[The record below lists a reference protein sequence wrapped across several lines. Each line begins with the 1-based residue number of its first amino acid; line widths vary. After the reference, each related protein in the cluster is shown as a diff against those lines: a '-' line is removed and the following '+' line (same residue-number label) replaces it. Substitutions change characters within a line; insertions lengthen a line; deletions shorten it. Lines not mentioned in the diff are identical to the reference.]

1 LPPGN
6 SGVAKERRSSFRHR
20 HVIGLSPAAGL
31 LSASGFMPFPI
42 VPTPRESKETTMQ
55 TYLKTG
61 GILLAATALAGGL
74 LVGHPALAQD
84 AGQLQAIQRQIQ
96 QLQAQLKQLQ
106 TEAAQRDAEVKAAR
120 AEAAQAR
127 TQAAQQAPAAAA
139 LAALPPGTL
148 LVTQP
153 PVAPGKP
160 NGSVTVGGVTIT
172 LGGFV
177 EGDVGY
183 RSRNMTSDTTSAL
196 NSIPFRNSPNA
207 HTSEF
212 HETARNTRLSLL
224 ASASPWDDTLVQAYV
239 EGDLNGSGTTSNN
252 NQSNSYTPRLR
263 QAYMTYKDSD
273 LGYYVLAG
281 QSWSLLTPFKSGLT
295 PRSEATPLT
304 IDGNNMTGWQGI
316 RAPELRVVKTFGSL
330 AAVGLALDEPETLY
344 SSSVATGGSVTG
356 APAGTTGTVTYTN
369 TGTNSGLLNTGANYS
384 IDVAPD
390 VIAKAAFDPLPQ
402 LHVEVDGIAR
412 FMKSHVSYYDA
423 TTNTGSG
430 HDSMKTAGGGGGSFY
445 APVIPGKL
453 ELVGDVLAGAG
464 IGRYNYQQLP
474 DATIGPDGDVHPLKS
489 IGGMVG
495 VIGHPIAPLDLYTY
509 AGEEQVARD
518 DWKVGSTYYG
528 YGIPSLD
535 NVGCNVEGAPSATC
549 NAVSQK
555 VDEITVGGW
564 WRFLQGS
571 YGTLQAGAQYEWAQR
586 VGFRGSDG
594 TTATNGQSAKPV
606 TDVNIV
612 WAGIRYTPFQ

>member
-1 LPPGN
+1 
-6 SGVAKERRSSFRHR
+6 
-20 HVIGLSPAAGL
+20 
-31 LSASGFMPFPI
+31 M
-42 VPTPRESKETTMQ
+42 
-55 TYLKTG
+55 
-61 GILLAATALAGGL
+61 
-74 LVGHPALAQD
+74 
-84 AGQLQAIQRQIQ
+84 
-96 QLQAQLKQLQ
+96 
-106 TEAAQRDAEVKAAR
+106 
-120 AEAAQAR
+120 
-127 TQAAQQAPAAAA
+127 
-139 LAALPPGTL
+139 
-148 LVTQP
+148 
-153 PVAPGKP
+153 
-160 NGSVTVGGVTIT
+160 
-172 LGGFV
+172 GGFV
-177 EGDVGY
+177 EGDVAY

-207 HTSEF
+207 HTGEF

-224 ASASPWDDTLVQAYV
+224 ASGSPWADTLIQGYI
-239 EGDLNGSGTTSNN
+239 EGDFNASGTTSNN

-263 QAYMTYKDSD
+263 QGYVTYQDKD

-281 QSWSLLTPFKSGLT
+281 QTWSLLTPFKSGLT

-304 IDGNNMTGWQGI
+304 IDNNNMTGWQGI
-316 RAPELRVVKTFGSL
+316 RAPELRAVKTFGSL
-330 AAVGLALDEPETLY
+330 AAVGIALDEPETLY
-344 SSSVATGGSVTG
+344 SSSIATGGSLTG
-356 APAGTTGTVTYTN
+356 APAGTTSTVTYTN
-369 TGTNSGLLNTGANYS
+369 LGTSSGGLNAFNGNYS

-390 VIAKAAFDPLPQ
+390 VIVKAAFDPLPQ

-412 FMKSHVSYYDA
+412 WMKSHVSNYVA
-423 TTNTGSG
+423 ATNTGSG
-430 HDSMKTAGGGGGSFY
+430 HDSIKTAGGGGGSFY

-453 ELVGDVLAGAG
+453 ELVGDVLAGYG

-474 DATIGPDGDVHPLKS
+474 DATIGPNGEVHPLKS

-495 VIGHPIAPLDLYTY
+495 VIGHPITTLDLYTY

-535 NVGCNVEGAPSATC
+535 NLGCNVEGAPSATC

-564 WRFLQGS
+564 WRFLQGTF
-571 YGTLQAGAQYEWAQR
+571 GTLQAGAQYEWAQR
-586 VGFRGSDG
+586 TGFRGSNG

-606 TDVNIV
+606 SDINIV

>member
-1 LPPGN
+1 
-6 SGVAKERRSSFRHR
+6 
-20 HVIGLSPAAGL
+20 
-31 LSASGFMPFPI
+31 
-42 VPTPRESKETTMQ
+42 MQ

-61 GILLAATALAGGL
+61 GMLLAATALAGGL
-74 LVGHPALAQD
+74 LVCGPAAAQD
-84 AGQLQAIQRQIQ
+84 AAQLQAIQRQIQ

-106 TEAAQRDAEVKAAR
+106 AQAAQRDADIKAAR
-120 AEAAQAR
+120 AEAAAAR
-127 TQAAQQAPAAAA
+127 AQAAQQAAAARAQPAQQAAAPAAPAMP
-139 LAALPPGTL
+139 ALPPGTL
-148 LVTQP
+148 VVTQP

-160 NGSVTVGGVTIT
+160 NGSFTLGGVTIS
-172 LGGFV
+172 LGGFI
-177 EGDVGY
+177 EGDTVY

-196 NSIPFRNSPNA
+196 NTIPFKNSPNA

-212 HETARNTRLSLL
+212 RESARNTRLSLL
-224 ASASPWDDTLVQAYV
+224 VTTSPWQDAVLQGYI
-239 EGDLNGSGTTSNN
+239 EGDFNSSGITSNS

-263 QAYMTYKDSD
+263 QGYVTYRDND

-304 IDGNNMTGWQGI
+304 IDGNNVAGWQGI

-330 AAVGLALDEPETLY
+330 AAVGIALDEPETLY
-344 SSSVATGGSVTG
+344 NSSVATGGSVTG

-369 TGTNSGLLNTGANYS
+369 AGGSGGYLNGTSGTYS

-390 VIAKAAFDPLPQ
+390 VIAKAAFDPLPM

-412 FMKSHVSYYDA
+412 WMKSHVSYYNA

-430 HDSMKTAGGGGGSFY
+430 SDNVKTAGGGGGSFY

-453 ELVGDVLAGAG
+453 ELVGDVLAGSG

-474 DATIGPDGDVHPLKS
+474 DATIGPNGDVHPLRA

-495 VIGHPIAPLDLYTY
+495 VIGHPIPPVDLYTY

-518 DWKVGSTYYG
+518 YWSVGSTYYG
-528 YGIPSLD
+528 YGIPTLD
-535 NVGCNVEGAPSATC
+535 NLGCNVQGAPSASC

-555 VDEITVGGW
+555 IEEITVGGW

-571 YGTLQAGAQYEWAQR
+571 YGTLQAGAQYEFAQR

-594 TTATNGQSAKPV
+594 TAATNGQSSKPV
-606 TDVNIV
+606 TNVNIV
-612 WAGIRYTPFQ
+612 WAGVRYTPFQ